1 MSLSIKEVLVVAFF
15 IKICIILFTMLK
27 LKVLKRDA
35 IEKPEEVREAGFIPA
50 VFYGPKEAAQSIKIV
65 YADFEKAFKSAG
77 ESTVVTL
84 DCDGAEH
91 ETLIHDVSYHPVRG
105 NIAHVD
111 FYVIEKGKKV
121 QVNVPLEFTGV
132 APAEK
137 TLGGTLVKVMYEI
150 EIEAMPKDLPHEI
163 IVDISTLVDFES
175 QIHASDIKLP
185 SGVTLITEAEEVVAL
200 VQAANEEEPETPS
213 ETVDIASIEVEKKGK
228 KEEVSE

>member
-1 MSLSIKEVLVVAFF
+1 
-15 IKICIILFTMLK
+15 MLK
-27 LKVLKRDA
+27 LKVLKREA
-35 IEKPEEVREAGFIPA
+35 LEKPEEIRLAGFIPA
-50 VFYGPKEAAQSIKIV
+50 VFYGPKQAAQSIKII
-65 YADFEKAFKSAG
+65 YPDFEKAFKEAG

-84 DCDGAEH
+84 EIDGEEH

-105 NIAHVD
+105 TISHID

-163 IVDISTLVDFES
+163 MVDISSLVDFDS
-175 QIHASDIKLP
+175 QIHASDLVLP
-185 SGVTLITEAEEVVAL
+185 SGVSLISEPEEVIAL
-200 VQAANEEEPETPS
+200 VQAANDEVDAPVEA
-213 ETVDIASIEVEKKGK
+213 VDISSIEVEKKGK
-228 KEEVSE
+228 KEEPAA

>member
-1 MSLSIKEVLVVAFF
+1 
-15 IKICIILFTMLK
+15 MLK

-35 IEKPEEVREAGFIPA
+35 TEVAEDIRAAGSIPA

-65 YADFEKAFKSAG
+65 YPDFEKAFKEAG

-84 DCDGAEH
+84 VVDGEEH

-105 NIAHVD
+105 TVAHVD

-121 QVNVPLEFTGV
+121 QVHVPLEFTGV

-137 TLGGTLVKVMYEI
+137 TLGGTLMKVMHEV

-163 IVDISTLVDFES
+163 IVDISSLVDFDS
-175 QIHASDIKLP
+175 QIHASDIVLP
-185 SGVTLITEAEEVVAL
+185 SGVTLIAEDDEVIAL
-200 VQAANEEEPETPS
+200 VQAPNEESDEPAEA
-213 ETVDIASIEVEKKGK
+213 VDISSIEVEKKGK
-228 KEEVSE
+228 KEEPAE

>member
-1 MSLSIKEVLVVAFF
+1 
-15 IKICIILFTMLK
+15 MLK

-35 IEKPEEVREAGFIPA
+35 LEKPEEIRLAGFIPA

-65 YADFEKAFKSAG
+65 YPDFEKAFKEAG

-84 DCDGAEH
+84 EIDGHEH

-105 NIAHVD
+105 TISHID

-163 IVDISTLVDFES
+163 VVDISSLVDFDS
-175 QIHASDIKLP
+175 QIHASDIILP
-185 SGVTLITEAEEVVAL
+185 SGVSLISEPEEVIAL
-200 VQAANEEEPETPS
+200 VQAANDEVDAPVEA
-213 ETVDIASIEVEKKGK
+213 VDISSIEVEKKGK
-228 KEEVSE
+228 KEEPTA